1 MGSIGEVLEVPENQK
16 VEVVPKT
23 IFNHG
28 FAQKAKELTPVLHEW
43 IDRPLSVVE
52 FQPDPKEF
60 FKCKG
65 LPKHTIDELSS
76 ISYGRGD
83 EFILDFGSHRV
94 GYLSFHI
101 SVDGVNIDAPARLR
115 VTFGEIP
122 YDVTENLHPCKTWI
136 STSWLP
142 DEVIN
147 VDWLPAGVEMPRRYA
162 FRYVRIEI
170 VDTSQKYKIR
180 FSDIKVRAVS
190 AVSPL
195 TMSGVEN
202 LRTSDRELV
211 AIDRISQVTLRNC
224 MQTVFEDGPRRDR
237 RLWMGDLRLQALTNY
252 CTFKDFNLVK
262 RCLYMF
268 ASLPREDGSIPACVF
283 EKPKLSAASD
293 YIVDYD
299 ALFGPTVYEYTIA
312 SGDEQT
318 AIELWPT
325 VLSSMQKALSHLDKA
340 GRFDTDAS
348 KAWKFLD
355 WSKGLDT
362 TAGMHGLVLFCCK
375 EVNKLALIV
384 SKPPPFLDIVEKM
397 TAAALSFYDSSL
409 GVFISGPD
417 RQISWISQAWL
428 ALAGVADA
436 ESCLTAIKTAMANPE
451 ALKPLTPYAYHHVA
465 EGLARCGGQ
474 EESLKLMHEYWGGM
488 AKAGADTFWEFF
500 DSEDPRSSPLIEFM
514 AFVPGVFGAGE
525 ATVFTVPISVEKLL
539 QSLSDDITE
548 ITGIASWKRKK
559 ML

>member
-28 FAQKAKELTPVLHEW
+28 FAQKAKELTPILHEW
-43 IDRPLSVVE
+43 IDRPLSVIE
-52 FQPDPKEF
+52 FQQDPKEF

-65 LPKHTIDELSS
+65 LPKYTIDELSS

-101 SVDGVNIDAPARLR
+101 NVDGVNIDAPARLR
-115 VTFGEIP
+115 ITFGEIP

-147 VDWLPAGVEMPRRYA
+147 VDWLPVGVEMPRRYA
-162 FRYVRIEI
+162 FRYVKIEI
-170 VDTSQKYKIR
+170 IDTSQKYKIR

-190 AVSPL
+190 AVSSL
-195 TMSGVEN
+195 AMSDVEN
-202 LRTSDRELV
+202 LRTSDQELI
-211 AIDRISQVTLRNC
+211 ALDRISQVTLRNC

-252 CTFKDFNLVK
+252 CTFKDYNLVK

-299 ALFGPTVYEYTIA
+299 ALFGPTVYEYTVA
-312 SGDEQT
+312 SGDAQT

-325 VLSSMQKALSHLDKA
+325 VISSMQKALFHLDKA
-340 GRFDTDAS
+340 GRFDTNAS

-375 EVNKLALIV
+375 EVNKLALLV

-436 ESCLTAIKTAMANPE
+436 ETCLAAIKTAMVSPGAI
-451 ALKPLTPYAYHHVA
+451 KPLTPYAYHHVA
-465 EGLARCGGQ
+465 EGLARSGGQ
-474 EESLKLMHEYWGGM
+474 EESLKLMREYWGGM

-500 DSEDPRSSPLIEFM
+500 DSEDPRSSPYGDCHNNSYCH
-514 AFVPGVFGAGE
+514 AWSCTP
-525 ATVFTVPISVEKLL
+525 SYLL
-539 QSLSDDITE
+539 RVVLKDHI
-548 ITGIASWKRKK
+548 
-559 ML
+559 MLQARI